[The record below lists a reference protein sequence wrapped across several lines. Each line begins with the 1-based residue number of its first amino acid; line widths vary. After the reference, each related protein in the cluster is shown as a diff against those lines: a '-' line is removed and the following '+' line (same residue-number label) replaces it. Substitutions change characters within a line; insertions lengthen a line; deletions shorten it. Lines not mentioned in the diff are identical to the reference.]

1 MAIEATPQLH
11 EGANG
16 AQAIVGV
23 TLRNIS
29 IKSTMQAPTNEIGVE
44 TILDMH
50 PVDLNYLKG
59 SMEWYE
65 LSISSILSNGE
76 TWTKHCSGTIR
87 VETYSNVRKNETLK
101 IGGNAKVLSTARW
114 YKTFA
119 EVGLGCGPLFQG
131 LSNVRAHDGENTT
144 AADVAL
150 KAY

>member
-1 MAIEATPQLH
+1 MLRLKDVPWLDDHRLLPDPVFPAAGYIAMAIEATPQLH

-87 VETYSNVRKNETLK
+87 VETYSNGWDLIIQT
-101 IGGNAKVLSTARW
+101 
-114 YKTFA
+114 
-119 EVGLGCGPLFQG
+119 
-131 LSNVRAHDGENTT
+131 
-144 AADVAL
+144 
-150 KAY
+150 